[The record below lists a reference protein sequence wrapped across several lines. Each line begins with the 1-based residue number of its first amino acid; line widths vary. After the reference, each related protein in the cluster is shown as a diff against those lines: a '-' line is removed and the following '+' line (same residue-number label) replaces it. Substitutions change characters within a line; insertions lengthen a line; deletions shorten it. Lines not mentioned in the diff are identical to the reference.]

1 MKHIELCIQRYPAL
15 EICRG
20 DMEKAVEL
28 ICAMYHREGKLLL
41 CGNGGSAADCEHI
54 SGELLKGFLLMRKPL
69 PDEIKGLRPEIAQGL
84 QRGVQAIPLTSLSA
98 LSTAFGNDVAPE
110 NTFAQAVFAL
120 GSRGDVFL
128 GISTSGNA
136 ENVCRAAEVARK
148 RGLPSIALTGE
159 GGGRLAPLCDV
170 AIRVPAR
177 ETYQIQEYHL
187 PVYHAL
193 CAQVE
198 EDLFGGN

>member
-15 EICRG
+15 EVCREE
-20 DMEKAVEL
+20 MKRAVTVIEQ
-28 ICAMYHREGKLLL
+28 MYQESGKLLL

-54 SGELLKGFLLMRKPL
+54 SGELLKGFLLKRTPL
-69 PDEIKGLRPEIAQGL
+69 REEIDGLRPEIASGL
-84 QRGVQAIPLTSLSA
+84 QRGIQAIPLTSLSA

-148 RGLPSIALTGE
+148 KGLPTIALTGQ
-159 GGGRLAPLCDV
+159 GGGRLAGLCNV
-170 AIRVPAR
+170 AIRVPAT

>member
-15 EICRG
+15 EVCREAIEKTVDMICS
-20 DMEKAVEL
+20 
-28 ICAMYHREGKLLL
+28 MYRRDGKLLL

-54 SGELLKGFLLMRKPL
+54 SGELLKGFLLLRKPL
-69 PDEIKGLRPEIAQGL
+69 TEEVEGLRPEIAAGL
-84 QRGVQAIPLTSLSA
+84 QRGIQAIPLTSLSA

-120 GSRGDVFL
+120 GSSRDVFF

-148 RGLPSIALTGE
+148 KGLPTIALTGE

-170 AIRVPAR
+170 AIRVPAK

>member
-15 EICRG
+15 EVCREEMKRAVTV
-20 DMEKAVEL
+20 MEQ
-28 ICAMYHREGKLLL
+28 MYQESGKLLL

-54 SGELLKGFLLMRKPL
+54 SGELLKGFLLKRTPL
-69 PDEIKGLRPEIAQGL
+69 REEIDGLRPEIASGL
-84 QRGVQAIPLTSLSA
+84 QRGIQAIPLTSLSA

-148 RGLPSIALTGE
+148 KGLPAIALTGQ
-159 GGGRLAPLCDV
+159 GGGRLAGLCNV
-170 AIRVPAR
+170 AIRVPAT

>member
-15 EICRG
+15 EICRR

-69 PDEIKGLRPEIAQGL
+69 PEEIEGLRPEIAQGL

-170 AIRVPAR
+170 AIRVPAK

>member
-15 EICRG
+15 EICRR

-69 PDEIKGLRPEIAQGL
+69 PEEIEGLRPEIAQGL

-148 RGLPSIALTGE
+148 RGLPSIVLTGE

-170 AIRVPAR
+170 AIRVPAK

>member
-15 EICRG
+15 ESCRG
-20 DMEKAVEL
+20 DMEKVVAL
-28 ICAMYHREGKLLL
+28 ICAMYRQEGKLLL

-54 SGELLKGFLLMRKPL
+54 SGELLKGFLLPRKPL
-69 PDEIKGLRPEIAQGL
+69 QEEIEGLRPEIAQGL
-84 QRGVQAIPLTSLSA
+84 QRGIRAIPLTSLSA

-148 RGLPSIALTGE
+148 KGLPSIALTGE
-159 GGGRLAPLCDV
+159 SGGRLAPLCDV
-170 AIRVPAR
+170 AIRVPAK

-198 EDLFGGN
+198 DDLFGGN

>member
-1 MKHIELCIQRYPAL
+1 MKHIELCIQRYSAL
-15 EICRG
+15 EVCREQ
-20 DMEKAVEL
+20 MKHAVTVIEQ
-28 ICAMYHREGKLLL
+28 MYQESGKLLL

-54 SGELLKGFLLMRKPL
+54 SGELLKGFLLKRPPL
-69 PDEIKGLRPEIAQGL
+69 REEIDGLRPEIASGL
-84 QRGVQAIPLTSLSA
+84 QKGIQAIPLTSLSA

-120 GSRGDVFL
+120 GSHGDVFL

-148 RGLPSIALTGE
+148 KGLPTIALTGQN
-159 GGGRLAPLCDV
+159 GGRLAGLCDV
-170 AIRVPAR
+170 AIRVPAT

>member
-15 EICRG
+15 EVCREEMKRAVTV
-20 DMEKAVEL
+20 MEQ
-28 ICAMYHREGKLLL
+28 MYQESGKLLL

-54 SGELLKGFLLMRKPL
+54 SGELLKGFLLKRTPL
-69 PDEIKGLRPEIAQGL
+69 REEIDGLRPEIASGL
-84 QRGVQAIPLTSLSA
+84 QRGIQAIPLTSLSA

-148 RGLPSIALTGE
+148 KGLPTIALTGQ
-159 GGGRLAPLCDV
+159 GGGRLAGLCNV
-170 AIRVPAR
+170 AIRVPAT

>member
-69 PDEIKGLRPEIAQGL
+69 PDEIEGLRPEIAQGL
-84 QRGVQAIPLTSLSA
+84 QRGVQALPLTSLSA

-170 AIRVPAR
+170 AIRVPAK

>member
-20 DMEKAVEL
+20 DMEKAVAL
-28 ICAMYHREGKLLL
+28 ICAMYRQEGKLLL

-54 SGELLKGFLLMRKPL
+54 SGELLKGFLLPRKPL
-69 PDEIKGLRPEIAQGL
+69 REEIEGLRPEIAQGL
-84 QRGVQAIPLTSLSA
+84 QRGVQAIPLASLSA

-120 GSRGDVFL
+120 GGRGDVFF

-148 RGLPSIALTGE
+148 KGLPSIALTGE
-159 GGGRLAPLCDV
+159 SGGRLAPLCDV
-170 AIRVPAR
+170 AIRVPAK

-198 EDLFGGN
+198 DDLFGGN

>member
-15 EICRG
+15 EVCREAIEKTVDMICS
-20 DMEKAVEL
+20 
-28 ICAMYHREGKLLL
+28 MYRRDGKLLL

-54 SGELLKGFLLMRKPL
+54 SGELLKGFLLLRKPL
-69 PDEIKGLRPEIAQGL
+69 TEEVEGLRPEIAAGL
-84 QRGVQAIPLTSLSA
+84 QRGIQAIPLTSLSA

-120 GSRGDVFL
+120 GSQGDAFL
-128 GISTSGNA
+128 GLSTSGNA

-148 RGLPSIALTGE
+148 KGLPTIALTGE

-170 AIRVPAR
+170 AIRVPAK

-187 PVYHAL
+187 PVYHAI

-198 EDLFGGN
+198 ENLFGGN

>member
-1 MKHIELCIQRYPAL
+1 MKHIDLCIQRYPAL
-15 EICRG
+15 AVCREN
-20 DMEKAVEL
+20 MERAVTL
-28 ICAMYHREGKLLL
+28 INQMYHNGGKLLL

-54 SGELLKGFLLMRKPL
+54 SGELLKGFLLQRKPL
-69 PDEIKGLRPEIAQGL
+69 REEIDGLRPEIAQGL
-84 QRGVQAIPLTSLSA
+84 QRGIQAIPLTSLSA

-120 GSRGDVFL
+120 GGQADVFL

-148 RGLPSIALTGE
+148 RGLPTLALTGE
-159 GGGRLAPLCDV
+159 GGGRLAGLCDV
-170 AIRVPAR
+170 SIRVPAK

>member
-1 MKHIELCIQRYPAL
+1 MKHIELCIQRYSAL
-15 EICRG
+15 EVCREQ
-20 DMEKAVEL
+20 MKHAVTIIEQ
-28 ICAMYHREGKLLL
+28 MYQESGKLLL

-54 SGELLKGFLLMRKPL
+54 SGELLKGFLLKRPPL
-69 PDEIKGLRPEIAQGL
+69 REEIDGLRPEIASGL
-84 QRGVQAIPLTSLSA
+84 QRGIQAIPLTSLSA

-120 GSRGDVFL
+120 GSHGDVFL

-148 RGLPSIALTGE
+148 KGLPTIALTGQS
-159 GGGRLAPLCDV
+159 GGRLAGLCDV
-170 AIRVPAR
+170 AIRVPAT